1 MIAHPVC
8 AGWPHRRRS
17 CTLPTYK
24 FQRADIMSATCEID
38 EGSVLDRTDTF
49 IGKSVP
55 RDKVR
60 RLVAG
65 EGRFVDDLSLPRMV
79 HVVYYR
85 SPYAHA
91 NIVSIDDSAALACA
105 GVLRVVTGKEIADI
119 CTSWVGTLAHFKG
132 MKSAPQHAMAVDRTC
147 WQGEPV
153 AAVIARSRAEAE
165 DAVQVLEV
173 EFEELPVLADPEVAM
188 DDDTPVMHPDL
199 GDNLLF
205 EMNHYIGDSAA
216 AFDAAHVV
224 VGHTMHFGRH
234 TGVCPEARSII
245 ADYNASDHQ
254 LTAYQSHQ
262 APHMMQD
269 LFARHLDIPNQNVRI
284 ICGDV
289 GGAYGVK
296 GHTYPDEMA
305 TAAISMI
312 LKRPVKF
319 VADRIESFLTDL
331 HARDHRATVRAA
343 FAEDGELLAI
353 EMDDLTGVGAYSM
366 YPRTSALEALQVI
379 NYVGAPYTHQNYKA
393 RSRVVF
399 QNKTPMSQYRA
410 VGHPV
415 AVAITETLMEEGAR
429 ALDMDPVDI
438 RRRNLMPDDSYP
450 CEFITG
456 LKIEGLSHEA
466 SLEKLLS
473 MFDYAGFRAEQE
485 SLRAQGVY
493 RGIGFSTLVEM
504 TNPGPHTYGLG
515 GARISSQDGAA
526 ARMDASGAV
535 VVQTSISE
543 QGQGSEAVIQ
553 QVTASAFGTTP
564 DKVKVISGDTD
575 NVPVGWGA
583 GGSGGAGIAGEAA
596 LQAAK
601 ALRHNVLDVAAILL
615 QTEAHTLD
623 IRSGLVVDRA
633 TAEERMP
640 LEEVARV
647 AYFRPDT
654 LPQDFQ
660 SEMMAT
666 RHYIPKKYPVA
677 MTNSFQAVIVE
688 VDPDIG
694 TVDLLKYWCVEDC
707 GKVINPM
714 LVDEQVRGSIVQ
726 GIGGVLYEECRYDLD
741 GNFLNANM
749 ADYLVP
755 MAGEMP
761 DMEIGHVETPTKE
774 SELGAKGAGEAGTAG
789 APGAILNAVNDA
801 LSPFGAGVFSQPIT
815 PERVLSA
822 LGKY

>member
-1 MIAHPVC
+1 
-8 AGWPHRRRS
+8 
-17 CTLPTYK
+17 
-24 FQRADIMSATCEID
+24 MSVSD
-38 EGSVLDRTDTF
+38 HSGEGSVLDRENSF

-55 RDKVR
+55 RANAA

-65 EGRFVDDLSLPRMV
+65 QGKYVDDLTLPRMV

-91 NIVSIDDSAALACA
+91 RIISIDDTAALACP
-105 GVLRVVTGKEIADI
+105 GVIRVITGKEVAEV

-132 MKSAPQHAMAVDRTC
+132 MKSAPQHALAIDRAC
-147 WQGEPV
+147 WQGEPIAGIV
-153 AAVIARSRAEAE
+153 ANSRAEAE
-165 DAVQVLEV
+165 DAMQLLEV
-173 EFEELPVLADPEVAM
+173 EFEELPALADPEVAM
-188 DDDTPVMHPDL
+188 DSDTPVMHPDL

-205 EMNHYIGDSAA
+205 EMNHDIGDTAA
-216 AFDAAHVV
+216 AFEKAHTVV
-224 VGHTMHFGRH
+224 ERTLHFGRH
-234 TGVCPEARSII
+234 TGVCPESRAII
-245 ADYNASDHQ
+245 ADYHSSEHR
-254 LTAYQSHQ
+254 LTAYHSHQ

-284 ICGDV
+284 VCGDV

-305 TAAISMI
+305 TAAISLI

-319 VADRIESFLTDL
+319 IADRIESFLTDL
-331 HARDHRATVRAA
+331 HARDHRATARAA

-379 NYVGAPYTHQNYKA
+379 NYVGAPYTHKNYKA

-415 AVAITETLMEEGAR
+415 AVAITETLIEEGAR
-429 ALDMDPVDI
+429 ALKMDPLDV
-438 RRRNLMPDDSYP
+438 RRRNLMPDDGYP

-456 LKIEGLSHEA
+456 LKMEGLSHQA
-466 SLEKLLS
+466 SLDKLTS
-473 MFDYAGFRAEQE
+473 MFDYTGFREEQE
-485 SLRAQGVY
+485 RLRGEGIY
-493 RGIGFSTLVEM
+493 RGIGFAALVEM

-535 VVQTSISE
+535 VIQTSITE

-615 QTEAHTLD
+615 QVEANTLD
-623 IRSGLVVDRA
+623 IRAGVIVDRA
-633 TAEERMP
+633 TGDERMP
-640 LEEVARV
+640 IEEVARV

-677 MTNSFQAVIVE
+677 MTNSFQAVTVE
-688 VDPDIG
+688 VDPEIG
-694 TVDLLKYWCVEDC
+694 TVKLLNYWCVEDC
-707 GKVINPM
+707 GKVINPL

-726 GIGGVLYEECRYDLD
+726 GIGGVLYEECRYDKD

-761 DMEIGHVETPTKE
+761 DIEIGHIETLTLE

-789 APGAILNAVNDA
+789 APGAILNAINDA
-801 LSPFGAGVFSQPIT
+801 LSPFGASVWRQPVS
-815 PERVLSA
+815 PEQVLKA

>member
-1 MIAHPVC
+1 
-8 AGWPHRRRS
+8 
-17 CTLPTYK
+17 
-24 FQRADIMSATCEID
+24 MSVSNETD
-38 EGSVLDRTDTF
+38 EGSVLDRADNY
-49 IGKSVP
+49 IGASVP
-55 RDKVR
+55 RAVVR

-65 EGRFVDDLSLPRMV
+65 EGRYVDDLTLPRMV

-91 NIVSIDDSAALACA
+91 RIVSIDDTAALACP
-105 GVLRVVTGKEIADI
+105 GVVRVISGKEVAEV
-119 CTSWVGTLAHFKG
+119 CTPWVGTLAHFKG
-132 MKSAPQHAMAVDRTC
+132 MKSAPQHALAVERAC
-147 WQGEPV
+147 WQGEPI
-153 AAVIARSRAEAE
+153 AAVVANSRAEAE
-165 DAVQVLEV
+165 DAVQLIEV

-205 EMNHYIGDSAA
+205 EMNHDIGDTAA
-216 AFDAAHVV
+216 AFAAADKIVER
-224 VGHTMHFGRH
+224 TLDFGRH
-234 TGVCPEARSII
+234 TGVCPESRSII
-245 ADYNASDHQ
+245 ADYTASEHR
-254 LTAYQSHQ
+254 LTAYHSHQ

-269 LFARHLDIPNQNVRI
+269 LFARHLGIENQNVRI

-319 VADRIESFLTDL
+319 IADRLESFLTDL
-331 HARDHRATVRAA
+331 HARDHRATARAA
-343 FAEDGELLAI
+343 FAADGELLGI

-410 VGHPV
+410 LGHPV
-415 AVAITETLMEEGAR
+415 AVAITETLMDEGAR
-429 ALDMDPVDI
+429 ALGMDPVDI
-438 RRRNLMPDDSYP
+438 RRRNLMPDDGYP

-456 LKIEGLSHEA
+456 LKMEALSHEA
-466 SLEKLLS
+466 SLDKLLT
-473 MFDYAGFRAEQE
+473 MFDYKGFRAEQAE
-485 SLRAQGVY
+485 LREKGIY
-493 RGIGFSTLVEM
+493 RGIGFATLVEM

-526 ARMDASGAV
+526 TRMDASGAV
-535 VVQTSISE
+535 IVQTSISE

-553 QVTASAFGTTP
+553 QVTATAFGTTP

-615 QTEAHTLD
+615 QTERETLD
-623 IRSGLVVDRA
+623 ISAGVVVDRV
-633 TAEERMP
+633 TREERMP

-677 MTNSFQAVIVE
+677 MTNSFQAVTVD
-688 VDPDIG
+688 VDPETG
-694 TVDLLKYWCVEDC
+694 TVQLLKYWCVEDC
-707 GKVINPM
+707 GKVINPL

-726 GIGGVLYEECRYDLD
+726 GIGGVLYEECRYDRD

-761 DMEIGHVETPTKE
+761 DIEIGHIETLTME

-789 APGAILNAVNDA
+789 APGAILNAINDA
-801 LSPFGAGVFSQPIT
+801 LSPFNASVWAQPVT
-815 PERVLSA
+815 PERVLKA

>member
-1 MIAHPVC
+1 M
-8 AGWPHRRRS
+8 
-17 CTLPTYK
+17 T
-24 FQRADIMSATCEID
+24 MSVNEQANEH
-38 EGSVLDRTDTF
+38 VLDRKETF

-55 RDKVR
+55 RANAV

-65 EGRFVDDLSLPRMV
+65 QGKYVDDLKLPRMLYV
-79 HVVYYR
+79 AYFR

-91 NIVSIDDSAALACA
+91 RIVSIDDSAAMACP
-105 GVLRVVTGKEIADI
+105 GVVRVITGKEVAEV
-119 CTSWVGTLAHFKG
+119 CTPWVGTLAHFKG
-132 MKSAPQHAMAVDRTC
+132 MKSPPQHAMAVDRAC

-153 AAVIARSRAEAE
+153 AAIVAHSRAEAE
-165 DAVQVLEV
+165 DALQVLEV
-173 EFEELPVLADPEVAM
+173 EFEELQVLADPEVAM
-188 DDDTPVMHPDL
+188 DEGTPVMHAEL

-205 EMNHYIGDSAA
+205 ETKHDIGDSAA
-216 AFDAAHVV
+216 AFTSAHVV
-224 VGHTMHFGRH
+224 IEQTLHFGRH
-234 TGVCPEARSII
+234 TGVCPESRAII
-245 ADYNASDHQ
+245 ADYHTSEHR
-254 LTAYQSHQ
+254 LTAYHSHQ

-269 LFARHLDIPNQNVRI
+269 LFARHLNIPNQNVRI
-284 ICGDV
+284 VCGDV

-312 LKRPVKF
+312 MKRPIKF
-319 VADRIESFLTDL
+319 IADRLESFLTDL
-331 HARDHRATVRAA
+331 HARDHRATARAA

-353 EMDDLTGVGAYSM
+353 EMDDLTGVGPYSM

-379 NYVGAPYTHQNYKA
+379 NYVGAPYTHKNYKA
-393 RSRVVF
+393 RTRVVF

-415 AVAITETLMEEGAR
+415 AVAITETLIEEGAR
-429 ALDMDPVDI
+429 KLGMDPVAV

-456 LKIEGLSHEA
+456 LKMEGLSHQA
-466 SLEKLLS
+466 SLDKLMT
-473 MFDYAGFRAEQE
+473 MFDYDAFRAEQAE
-485 SLRAQGVY
+485 LRTKGIY
-493 RGIGFSTLVEM
+493 RGIGFSALVEM

-526 ARMDASGAV
+526 VRMDASGAV
-535 VVQTSISE
+535 IVQTSITE

-615 QTEAHTLD
+615 QTEAKGLD
-623 IRSGLVVDRA
+623 IRLGKVVDRA
-633 TAEERMP
+633 TGEERMP

-677 MTNSFQAVIVE
+677 MTNSFQAVTVE
-688 VDPDIG
+688 VDPELG
-694 TVDLLKYWCVEDC
+694 LVVLLDYWCVEDC
-707 GKVINPM
+707 GKVINPL

-726 GIGGVLYEECRYDLD
+726 GIGGAMFEECRYDAD

-761 DMEIGHVETPTKE
+761 DIHVGHVETLTRE

-801 LSPFGAGVFSQPIT
+801 LSPLGASVWAQPIT
-815 PERVLSA
+815 PERVLKA

>member
-1 MIAHPVC
+1 
-8 AGWPHRRRS
+8 
-17 CTLPTYK
+17 
-24 FQRADIMSATCEID
+24 MSANEQAD
-38 EGSVLDRTDTF
+38 ESVLDRTETF
-49 IGKSVP
+49 IGKSMP
-55 RDKVR
+55 RANAA

-65 EGRFVDDLSLPRMV
+65 QGKYVDDLTLPRML

-91 NIVSIDDSAALACA
+91 RIVSIDDSAALACP
-105 GVLRVVTGKEIADI
+105 GVVRVITGKEVAEV
-119 CTSWVGTLAHFKG
+119 CTPWVGTLAHFKG
-132 MKSAPQHAMAVDRTC
+132 MKSALQHAMAVDRAC
-147 WQGEPV
+147 WQGEPI
-153 AAVIARSRAEAE
+153 AAILAHSRAEAE
-165 DAVQVLEV
+165 DALQVLEV
-173 EFEELPVLADPEVAM
+173 EFEELEPLADPEVAL
-188 DDDTPVMHPDL
+188 DEATPVMHAEL

-205 EMNHYIGDSAA
+205 ETQHDIGDSDA
-216 AFDAAHVV
+216 AFASAHAVV
-224 VGHTMHFGRH
+224 EQTLHFGRH
-234 TGVCPEARSII
+234 TGVTPESRAII
-245 ADYNASDHQ
+245 ADYHASEHR
-254 LTAYQSHQ
+254 LTTYHSHQ

-284 ICGDV
+284 VCGDV
-289 GGAYGVK
+289 GGSYGVK

-305 TAAISMI
+305 TAAISKIM
-312 LKRPVKF
+312 KRPVKF
-319 VADRIESFLTDL
+319 IADRIESFLTDL
-331 HARDHRATVRAA
+331 HARDHRATARAA
-343 FAEDGELLAI
+343 FAADGTLLAI
-353 EMDDLTGVGAYSM
+353 EMDDLTGVGPYSM

-379 NYVGAPYTHQNYKA
+379 NYVGAPYTHKNYKA
-393 RSRVVF
+393 RTRVVF

-415 AVAITETLMEEGAR
+415 AVAITEALIEEGAR
-429 ALDMDPVDI
+429 ALNMDPVEI
-438 RRRNLMPDDSYP
+438 RRRNFMPDDSYP

-456 LKIEGLSHEA
+456 LKMEGLSHQA
-466 SLEKLLS
+466 SLDKLMT
-473 MFDYAGFRAEQE
+473 MFDYDAFRAEQAE
-485 SLRAQGVY
+485 LREKGVY
-493 RGIGFSTLVEM
+493 RGIGFSALVEM
-504 TNPGPHTYGLG
+504 TNPGPHTYGMG

-535 VVQTSISE
+535 IVQTSITE

-615 QTEAHTLD
+615 QTEAKSLD
-623 IRSGLVVDRA
+623 IRLGKVVDRA
-633 TAEERMP
+633 TGEERMP

-677 MTNSFQAVIVE
+677 MTNSVQAVTVE
-688 VDPDIG
+688 VDPELG
-694 TVDLLKYWCVEDC
+694 TIKLLDYWCVEDC

-726 GIGGVLYEECRYDLD
+726 GIGGVMFEECRYDRD

-761 DMEIGHVETPTKE
+761 DIHVGHVETLTHE

-801 LSPFGAGVFSQPIT
+801 LAPLGASVWAQPIT
-815 PERVLSA
+815 PERVLKA

>member
-1 MIAHPVC
+1 
-8 AGWPHRRRS
+8 
-17 CTLPTYK
+17 
-24 FQRADIMSATCEID
+24 MSVSD
-38 EGSVLDRTDTF
+38 HSGEGSVLDRENSF

-55 RDKVR
+55 RANAA

-65 EGRFVDDLSLPRMV
+65 QGKYVDDLTLPRMV

-91 NIVSIDDSAALACA
+91 RIISIDDTAALACP
-105 GVLRVVTGKEIADI
+105 GVIRVITGKEVAEV

-132 MKSAPQHAMAVDRTC
+132 MKSAPQHALAIDRAC
-147 WQGEPV
+147 WQGEPIAGIV
-153 AAVIARSRAEAE
+153 ANSRAEAE
-165 DAVQVLEV
+165 DAMQLLEV
-173 EFEELPVLADPEVAM
+173 EFEELPALADPEVAM
-188 DDDTPVMHPDL
+188 DSDTPVMHPDL

-205 EMNHYIGDSAA
+205 EMNHDIGDTAA
-216 AFDAAHVV
+216 AFEKAHTVV
-224 VGHTMHFGRH
+224 ERTLHFGRH
-234 TGVCPEARSII
+234 TGVCPESRAII
-245 ADYNASDHQ
+245 ADYHSSEHR
-254 LTAYQSHQ
+254 LTAYHSHQ

-284 ICGDV
+284 VCGDV

-305 TAAISMI
+305 TAAISLI

-319 VADRIESFLTDL
+319 IADRIESFLTDL
-331 HARDHRATVRAA
+331 HARDHRATARAA

-379 NYVGAPYTHQNYKA
+379 NYVGAPYTHKNYKA

-415 AVAITETLMEEGAR
+415 AVAITETLIEEGAR
-429 ALDMDPVDI
+429 ALKMDPLDV
-438 RRRNLMPDDSYP
+438 RRRNLMPDDGYP

-456 LKIEGLSHEA
+456 LKMEGLSHQA
-466 SLEKLLS
+466 SLDKLTS
-473 MFDYAGFRAEQE
+473 MFDYTGFREEQE
-485 SLRAQGVY
+485 RLRGEGIY
-493 RGIGFSTLVEM
+493 RGIGFAALVEM

-535 VVQTSISE
+535 VIQTSITE

-615 QTEAHTLD
+615 QVEANTLD
-623 IRSGLVVDRA
+623 IRAGVIVDRA
-633 TAEERMP
+633 TGDERMP
-640 LEEVARV
+640 IEEVARV
-647 AYFRPDT
+647 AYFRSDT

-677 MTNSFQAVIVE
+677 MTNSFQAVTVE
-688 VDPDIG
+688 VDPEIG
-694 TVDLLKYWCVEDC
+694 TVKLLNYWCVEDC
-707 GKVINPM
+707 GKVINPL

-726 GIGGVLYEECRYDLD
+726 GIGGVLYEECRYDKD

-761 DMEIGHVETPTKE
+761 DIEIGHIETLTLE

-789 APGAILNAVNDA
+789 APGAILNAINDA
-801 LSPFGAGVFSQPIT
+801 LSPFGASVWRQPVS
-815 PERVLSA
+815 PEQVLKA

>member
-1 MIAHPVC
+1 
-8 AGWPHRRRS
+8 
-17 CTLPTYK
+17 
-24 FQRADIMSATCEID
+24 MSVSD
-38 EGSVLDRTDTF
+38 YSGEGSVLDRENSF

-55 RDKVR
+55 RANAA

-65 EGRFVDDLSLPRMV
+65 QGKYVDDLTLPRMV

-91 NIVSIDDSAALACA
+91 RIISIDDTAALACP
-105 GVLRVVTGKEIADI
+105 GVIRVITGKEVAEV

-132 MKSAPQHAMAVDRTC
+132 MKSAPQHALAIDRAC
-147 WQGEPV
+147 WQGEPIAGIV
-153 AAVIARSRAEAE
+153 ANSRAEAE
-165 DAVQVLEV
+165 DAMQLLEV
-173 EFEELPVLADPEVAM
+173 EFEELPALADPEVAM
-188 DDDTPVMHPDL
+188 DSDTPVMHPDL

-205 EMNHYIGDSAA
+205 EMNHDIGDTAA
-216 AFDAAHVV
+216 AFEKAHTVV
-224 VGHTMHFGRH
+224 ERTLHFGRH
-234 TGVCPEARSII
+234 TGVCPESRAII
-245 ADYNASDHQ
+245 ADYHSSEHR
-254 LTAYQSHQ
+254 LTAYHSHQ

-284 ICGDV
+284 VCGDV

-305 TAAISMI
+305 TAAISLI
-312 LKRPVKF
+312 LKRPVK
-319 VADRIESFLTDL
+319 VIADRIESFLTDL
-331 HARDHRATVRAA
+331 HARDHRATARAA

-379 NYVGAPYTHQNYKA
+379 NYVGAPYTHKNYKA

-415 AVAITETLMEEGAR
+415 AVAITETLIEEGAR
-429 ALDMDPVDI
+429 ALKMDPLDV
-438 RRRNLMPDDSYP
+438 RRRNLMPDDGYP

-456 LKIEGLSHEA
+456 LKMEGLSHQA
-466 SLEKLLS
+466 SLDKLTS
-473 MFDYAGFRAEQE
+473 MFDYKGFREEQE
-485 SLRAQGVY
+485 RLRGEGIY
-493 RGIGFSTLVEM
+493 RGIGFAALVEM

-535 VVQTSISE
+535 VIQTSITE

-615 QTEAHTLD
+615 QVEANTLD
-623 IRSGLVVDRA
+623 IRTGVIVDRA
-633 TAEERMP
+633 TGDERMP
-640 LEEVARV
+640 IEEVARV

-677 MTNSFQAVIVE
+677 MTNSFQAVTVE
-688 VDPDIG
+688 VDPEIG
-694 TVDLLKYWCVEDC
+694 TVKLLNYWCVEDC
-707 GKVINPM
+707 GKVINPL

-726 GIGGVLYEECRYDLD
+726 GIGGVLYEECRYDKD

-761 DMEIGHVETPTKE
+761 DIEIGHIETLTRE

-789 APGAILNAVNDA
+789 APGAILNAINDA
-801 LSPFGAGVFSQPIT
+801 LSPFGAAVWRQPVS
-815 PERVLSA
+815 PEQVLKA

>member
-1 MIAHPVC
+1 
-8 AGWPHRRRS
+8 
-17 CTLPTYK
+17 
-24 FQRADIMSATCEID
+24 MSVSD
-38 EGSVLDRTDTF
+38 YSGEGSVLDRENSF

-55 RDKVR
+55 RANAA

-65 EGRFVDDLSLPRMV
+65 QGKYVDDLTLPRMV

-91 NIVSIDDSAALACA
+91 RIISIDDTAALACP
-105 GVLRVVTGKEIADI
+105 GVIRVITGKEVAEV

-132 MKSAPQHAMAVDRTC
+132 MKSAPQHALAIDRAC
-147 WQGEPV
+147 WQGEPIAGIV
-153 AAVIARSRAEAE
+153 ANSRAEAE
-165 DAVQVLEV
+165 DAMQLLEV
-173 EFEELPVLADPEVAM
+173 EFEELPALADPEVAM
-188 DDDTPVMHPDL
+188 DSDTPVMHPDL

-205 EMNHYIGDSAA
+205 EMNHDIGDTAA
-216 AFDAAHVV
+216 AFEKAHTVV
-224 VGHTMHFGRH
+224 ERTLHFGRH
-234 TGVCPEARSII
+234 TGVCPESRAII
-245 ADYNASDHQ
+245 ADYHSSEHR
-254 LTAYQSHQ
+254 LTAYHSHQ

-284 ICGDV
+284 VCGDV

-305 TAAISMI
+305 TAAISLI

-319 VADRIESFLTDL
+319 IADRIESFLTDL
-331 HARDHRATVRAA
+331 HARDHRATARAA

-379 NYVGAPYTHQNYKA
+379 NYVGAPYTHKNYKA

-415 AVAITETLMEEGAR
+415 AVAITETLIEEGAR
-429 ALDMDPVDI
+429 ALKMDPLDV
-438 RRRNLMPDDSYP
+438 RRRNLMPDDGYP

-456 LKIEGLSHEA
+456 LKMEGLSHQA
-466 SLEKLLS
+466 SLDKLTS
-473 MFDYAGFRAEQE
+473 MFDYKGFREEQE
-485 SLRAQGVY
+485 RLRGEGIY
-493 RGIGFSTLVEM
+493 RGIGFAALVEM

-535 VVQTSISE
+535 VIQTSITE

-615 QTEAHTLD
+615 QVEANTLD
-623 IRSGLVVDRA
+623 IRTGVIVDRA
-633 TAEERMP
+633 TGDERMP
-640 LEEVARV
+640 IEEVARV

-677 MTNSFQAVIVE
+677 MTNSFQAVTVE
-688 VDPDIG
+688 VDPEIG
-694 TVDLLKYWCVEDC
+694 TVKLLNYWCVEDC
-707 GKVINPM
+707 GKVINPL

-726 GIGGVLYEECRYDLD
+726 GIGGVLYEECRYDKD

-761 DMEIGHVETPTKE
+761 DIEIGHIETLTRE

-789 APGAILNAVNDA
+789 APGAILNAINDA
-801 LSPFGAGVFSQPIT
+801 LSPFGAAVWRQPVS
-815 PERVLSA
+815 PEQVLKA

>member
-1 MIAHPVC
+1 
-8 AGWPHRRRS
+8 
-17 CTLPTYK
+17 
-24 FQRADIMSATCEID
+24 MSVTE
-38 EGSVLDRTDTF
+38 EGSVLDREDSF

-55 RDKVR
+55 RANAA

-65 EGRFVDDLSLPRMV
+65 QGRYVDDLSLPRMV
-79 HVVYYR
+79 HVAYYR

-91 NIVSIDDSAALACA
+91 RIISIDDTAAMACP
-105 GVLRVVTGKEIADI
+105 GVIRVITGNEIAEV
-119 CTSWVGTLAHFKG
+119 CTPWVGTLAHFKG
-132 MKSAPQHAMAVDRTC
+132 MKSAPQYAMAVDRAC

-153 AAVIARSRAEAE
+153 AAVVANSRAEAE

-173 EFEELPVLADPEVAM
+173 AFEELPVLADPEVAL
-188 DDDTPVMHPDL
+188 DDDTLVMHPDL

-205 EMNHYIGDSAA
+205 EMNHDIGDAAEAFGKAA
-216 AFDAAHVV
+216 AVV
-224 VGHTMHFGRH
+224 EHTMHFGRH
-234 TGVCPEARSII
+234 TGVCPESRALI
-245 ADYNASDHQ
+245 ADYHSSEHR
-254 LTAYQSHQ
+254 LTSYHSHQ

-269 LFARHLDIPNQNVRI
+269 LFARHLGIPNQNVRI
-284 ICGDV
+284 VCGDV
-289 GGAYGVK
+289 GGAYGIK

-312 LKRPVKF
+312 MKRPVKF
-319 VADRIESFLTDL
+319 IADRIESFLTDL
-331 HARDHRATVRAA
+331 HSRDHRAHVRAA
-343 FAEDGELLAI
+343 FAEDGRLLGI
-353 EMDDLTGVGAYSM
+353 EMDDLTGVGPYSM

-379 NYVGAPYTHQNYKA
+379 NYVGAPYTHENYKA

-429 ALDMDPVDI
+429 ALGMDPVDI

-450 CEFITG
+450 RDFITG
-456 LKIEGLSHEA
+456 LKMEALSHEA
-466 SLEKLLS
+466 SLDKLMS
-473 MFDYAGFRAEQE
+473 MFDYDAFRKEQAE
-485 SLRAQGVY
+485 LRAQGVY
-493 RGIGFSTLVEM
+493 RGIGFAALVEM

-526 ARMDASGAV
+526 ARMDSSGAV
-535 VVQTSISE
+535 IVQTSITE

-553 QVTASAFGTTP
+553 QVTASAFGVTP

-601 ALRHNVLDVAAILL
+601 ALRHNVLEVAAILL
-615 QTEAHTLD
+615 QTEAQTLD
-623 IRSGLVVDRA
+623 IRAGIVVDR
-633 TAEERMP
+633 TTGEERMP

-677 MTNSFQAVIVE
+677 MTNSFQAVTVE
-688 VDPDIG
+688 VDPETG
-694 TVDLLKYWCVEDC
+694 TVELLKFWCVEDC

-726 GIGGVLYEECRYDLD
+726 GIGGVLYEECRYDRD

-761 DMEIGHVETPTKE
+761 DIEIGHVETLTKE

-789 APGAILNAVNDA
+789 APGAILNAINDA
-801 LSPFGAGVFSQPIT
+801 LSPFDARVWAQPVT
-815 PERVLSA
+815 PERVLKA

>member
-1 MIAHPVC
+1 
-8 AGWPHRRRS
+8 
-17 CTLPTYK
+17 
-24 FQRADIMSATCEID
+24 MSATGSAD
-38 EGSVLDRTDTF
+38 EESVLDRENSF

-55 RDKVR
+55 RANAA

-65 EGRFVDDLSLPRMV
+65 QGRYVDDLKLPRMV
-79 HVVYYR
+79 HVAYFR

-91 NIVSIDDSAALACA
+91 RIVSIDDSAALACP
-105 GVLRVVTGKEIADI
+105 GVVRVITGKDIAEI
-119 CTSWVGTLAHFKG
+119 CTPWVGTLAHFKG
-132 MKSAPQHAMAVDRTC
+132 MKSAPQYAMAVDRAC

-153 AAVIARSRAEAE
+153 AAVVAHSRAEAE
-165 DAVQVLEV
+165 DALQVLEV
-173 EFEELPVLADPEVAM
+173 EFEELPVLADPEVAL
-188 DDDTPVMHPDL
+188 DVDTLVMHPDL

-205 EMNHYIGDSAA
+205 EMNHDIGDAATAFAQAA
-216 AFDAAHVV
+216 AVV
-224 VGHTMHFGRH
+224 EHTMRFGRH
-234 TGVCPEARSII
+234 TGVCPESRALI
-245 ADYNASDHQ
+245 ADYHSSEHR
-254 LTAYQSHQ
+254 LTSYHSHQ

-284 ICGDV
+284 VCGDV

-319 VADRIESFLTDL
+319 VADRMESFVTDL
-331 HARDHRATVRAA
+331 HARDHRAHVRAA
-343 FAEDGELLAI
+343 FAADGELLAM
-353 EMDDLTGVGAYSM
+353 EMDDLTGVGPYSM

-379 NYVGAPYTHQNYKA
+379 NYVGAPYTHKNYKA

-429 ALDMDPVDI
+429 ALGIDPVDI
-438 RRRNLMPDDSYP
+438 RRRNLMPDNGYP

-456 LKIEGLSHEA
+456 LKMEALSHEA
-466 SLEKLLS
+466 SLDKLLS

-485 SLRAQGVY
+485 RLRGEGIY
-493 RGIGFSTLVEM
+493 RGIGFAALVEM

-535 VVQTSISE
+535 IVQTSITE

-615 QTEAHTLD
+615 QTEARTLD
-623 IRSGLVVDRA
+623 IRAGIVVDRA
-633 TAEERMP
+633 TGEERMP

-677 MTNSFQAVIVE
+677 MTNSFQAVTVE
-688 VDPDIG
+688 VDSETG
-694 TVDLLKYWCVEDC
+694 TVQLLKFWCVEDC
-707 GKVINPM
+707 GKVINPL

-726 GIGGVLYEECRYDLD
+726 GIGGVLYEECRYDRD

-761 DMEIGHVETPTKE
+761 DIEIGHVETLTKE

-789 APGAILNAVNDA
+789 APGAILNAINDA
-801 LSPFGAGVFSQPIT
+801 LVPFDARVWAQPVT
-815 PERVLSA
+815 PERVLKA

>member
-1 MIAHPVC
+1 
-8 AGWPHRRRS
+8 
-17 CTLPTYK
+17 
-24 FQRADIMSATCEID
+24 MSVSD
-38 EGSVLDRTDTF
+38 HSGEGSVLDRENSF

-55 RDKVR
+55 RANAA

-65 EGRFVDDLSLPRMV
+65 QGKYVDDLTLPRMV

-91 NIVSIDDSAALACA
+91 RIISIDDTAALACP
-105 GVLRVVTGKEIADI
+105 GVIRVITGKEVAEV

-132 MKSAPQHAMAVDRTC
+132 MKSAPQHALAIDRAC
-147 WQGEPV
+147 WQGEPIAGIV
-153 AAVIARSRAEAE
+153 ANSRAEAE
-165 DAVQVLEV
+165 DAMQLLEV
-173 EFEELPVLADPEVAM
+173 EFEELPALADPEVAM
-188 DDDTPVMHPDL
+188 DIDTPVMHPDL

-205 EMNHYIGDSAA
+205 EMNHDIGDTAA
-216 AFDAAHVV
+216 AFEKAHTVV
-224 VGHTMHFGRH
+224 ERTLHFGRH
-234 TGVCPEARSII
+234 TGVCPESRAII
-245 ADYNASDHQ
+245 ADYHSSEHR
-254 LTAYQSHQ
+254 LTAYHSHQ

-284 ICGDV
+284 VCGDV

-305 TAAISMI
+305 TAAISLI

-319 VADRIESFLTDL
+319 IADRIESFLTDL
-331 HARDHRATVRAA
+331 HARDHRATARAA

-379 NYVGAPYTHQNYKA
+379 NYVGAPYTHKNYKA

-415 AVAITETLMEEGAR
+415 AVAITETLIEEGAR
-429 ALDMDPVDI
+429 ALKMDPLDV
-438 RRRNLMPDDSYP
+438 RRRNLMPDDGYP

-456 LKIEGLSHEA
+456 LKMEGLSHQA
-466 SLEKLLS
+466 SLDKLTS
-473 MFDYAGFRAEQE
+473 MFDYTGFREEQE
-485 SLRAQGVY
+485 RLRGEGIY
-493 RGIGFSTLVEM
+493 RGIGFAALVEM

-535 VVQTSISE
+535 VIQTSITE

-615 QTEAHTLD
+615 QVEANTLD
-623 IRSGLVVDRA
+623 IRAGVIVDRA
-633 TAEERMP
+633 TGDERMP
-640 LEEVARV
+640 IEEVARV

-677 MTNSFQAVIVE
+677 MTNSFQAVTVE
-688 VDPDIG
+688 VDPEIG
-694 TVDLLKYWCVEDC
+694 TVKLLNYWCVEDC
-707 GKVINPM
+707 GKVINPL

-726 GIGGVLYEECRYDLD
+726 GIGGVLYEECRYDKD

-761 DMEIGHVETPTKE
+761 DIEIGHIETLTLE

-789 APGAILNAVNDA
+789 APGAILNAINDA
-801 LSPFGAGVFSQPIT
+801 LSPFGASVWRQPVS
-815 PERVLSA
+815 PEQVLKA

>member
-1 MIAHPVC
+1 MSV
-8 AGWPHRRRS
+8 
-17 CTLPTYK
+17 
-24 FQRADIMSATCEID
+24 ADHSN
-38 EGSVLDRTDTF
+38 EGSVLDRDDSF
-49 IGKSVP
+49 IGKAVP
-55 RDKVR
+55 RANAA
-60 RLVAG
+60 RLLAG
-65 EGRFVDDLSLPRMV
+65 QGKYVDDLTLPRMV

-91 NIVSIDDSAALACA
+91 RIVSINDDATRACP
-105 GVLRVVTGKEIADI
+105 GVIRVVTGKEMAEV
-119 CTSWVGTLAHFKG
+119 CKPWVGVLAHMKG
-132 MKSAPQHAMAVDRTC
+132 MKSGTQYAMAVERTC
-147 WQGEPV
+147 WQGEPIV
-153 AAVIARSRAEAE
+153 AVIAHSRAEAE

-173 EFEELPVLADPEVAM
+173 EFEELPVLADPEVVLDEGAY
-188 DDDTPVMHPDL
+188 VMHPEL

-205 EMNHYIGDSAA
+205 EMNHDIGDTAA
-216 AFDAAHVV
+216 AFENAAAIVEK
-224 VGHTMHFGRH
+224 TLNFGRH
-234 TGVCPEARSII
+234 TGVCMEARSII
-245 ADYNASDHQ
+245 ADYSSSEHR
-254 LTAYQSHQ
+254 LTAYHSHQ

-289 GGAYGVK
+289 GGAFGIK

-305 TAAISMI
+305 TAGLSLM

-319 VADRIESFLTDL
+319 IADRLESFLTDI
-331 HARDHRATVRAA
+331 HARDHRVHARAA
-343 FAEDGELLAI
+343 FAADGELLAF

-379 NYVGAPYTHQNYKA
+379 NYVGAPYTHKNYKA
-393 RSRVVF
+393 RSQVVF

-429 ALDMDPVDI
+429 ALEMDPVDI
-438 RRRNLMPDDSYP
+438 RRRNLMPDDGYP

-456 LKIEGLSHEA
+456 LKLEGLSHEA
-466 SLEKLLS
+466 SLDKLLT
-473 MFDYAGFRAEQE
+473 MFDYEGFRADQK
-485 SLRAQGVY
+485 SLREKGIY
-493 RGIGFSTLVEM
+493 RGIGFATLVEM

-535 VVQTSISE
+535 VIQTSISE

-553 QVTASAFGTTP
+553 QVAASAFGTTP

-615 QTEAHTLD
+615 QAEATSLD
-623 IRSGLVVDRA
+623 IRLGVVVDR
-633 TAEERMP
+633 TTGEERMP

-677 MTNSFQAVIVE
+677 MTNSFQAVTVE
-688 VDPDIG
+688 VDPETG
-694 TVDLLKYWCVEDC
+694 TVKLLKFYCVEDC
-707 GKVINPM
+707 GKVINPL

-726 GIGGVLYEECRYDLD
+726 GIGGVLFEECRYDLN

-761 DMEIGHVETPTKE
+761 DIEIAHVETLTKE

-789 APGAILNAVNDA
+789 APGAILNAINDA
-801 LSPFGAGVFSQPIT
+801 LSPLGASVWDQPVS
-815 PERVLSA
+815 PERVLKA
-822 LGKY
+822 LGKFTS

>member
-1 MIAHPVC
+1 
-8 AGWPHRRRS
+8 
-17 CTLPTYK
+17 
-24 FQRADIMSATCEID
+24 MSATGSAD
-38 EGSVLDRTDTF
+38 EESVLDRENSF

-55 RDKVR
+55 RANAA

-65 EGRFVDDLSLPRMV
+65 QGRYVDDLKLPRMV
-79 HVVYYR
+79 HVAYFR

-91 NIVSIDDSAALACA
+91 RIVSIDDSAALACP
-105 GVLRVVTGKEIADI
+105 GVVRVITGKDIAEI
-119 CTSWVGTLAHFKG
+119 CTPWVGTLAHFKG
-132 MKSAPQHAMAVDRTC
+132 MKSAPQYAMAVDRAC

-153 AAVIARSRAEAE
+153 AAVVAHSRAEAE
-165 DAVQVLEV
+165 DALQVLEV
-173 EFEELPVLADPEVAM
+173 EFEELPVLADPEVAL
-188 DDDTPVMHPDL
+188 DVDTLVMHPDL

-205 EMNHYIGDSAA
+205 EMNHDIGDAATAFAQAA
-216 AFDAAHVV
+216 AVV
-224 VGHTMHFGRH
+224 EHTMRFGRH
-234 TGVCPEARSII
+234 TGVCPESRALI
-245 ADYNASDHQ
+245 ADYHSSEHR
-254 LTAYQSHQ
+254 LTSYHSHQ

-284 ICGDV
+284 VCGDV

-319 VADRIESFLTDL
+319 VADRMESFVTDL
-331 HARDHRATVRAA
+331 HARDHRAHVRAA
-343 FAEDGELLAI
+343 FAADGELLAM
-353 EMDDLTGVGAYSM
+353 EMDDLTGVGPYSM

-379 NYVGAPYTHQNYKA
+379 NYVGAPYTHKNYKA

-429 ALDMDPVDI
+429 ALGIDPVDI
-438 RRRNLMPDDSYP
+438 RRRNLMPDNGYP

-456 LKIEGLSHEA
+456 LKMEALSHEA
-466 SLEKLLS
+466 SLDKLLS

-485 SLRAQGVY
+485 RLRGEGIY
-493 RGIGFSTLVEM
+493 RGIGFAALVEM

-535 VVQTSISE
+535 IVQTSITE

-615 QTEAHTLD
+615 QTEARTLD
-623 IRSGLVVDRA
+623 IRAGIVVDRA
-633 TAEERMP
+633 TGEERMP

-677 MTNSFQAVIVE
+677 MTNSFQAVTVE
-688 VDPDIG
+688 VDSETG
-694 TVDLLKYWCVEDC
+694 TVQLLKFWCVEDC
-707 GKVINPM
+707 GKVINPL
-714 LVDEQVRGSIVQ
+714 LVDEQIRGSIVQ
-726 GIGGVLYEECRYDLD
+726 GIGGVLYEECRYDRD

-761 DMEIGHVETPTKE
+761 DIEIGHVETLTKE

-789 APGAILNAVNDA
+789 APGAILNAINDA
-801 LSPFGAGVFSQPIT
+801 LVPFDARVWAQPVT
-815 PERVLSA
+815 PERVLKA